1 MNAYR
6 MAELGLLLGE
16 PARAAMLAAL
26 MDGRALS
33 AGELAT
39 VAGVA
44 PQTASGHLARLTEA
58 GLLKVERQGRHRYHR
73 LASADIAQL
82 LETFMQVASVSALPP
97 GRSPLIGPRDV
108 AMRRARTCYD
118 HLAGELGVA
127 LCDALV
133 ARGAV
138 EFDDGAG
145 IVTPAGLDMLREAG
159 VSLDNAG
166 TRRSARPLCRPCLDW
181 SERRPHLAGKLGAA
195 LCSHFLGQDLLRRV
209 EGSRALRVTGKGR
222 SVLRDVWGI
231 RVF

>member
-1 MNAYR
+1 VNAYR

-16 PARAAMLAAL
+16 PARAAMLSAL

-33 AGELAT
+33 AGELAI

-82 LETFMQVASVSALPP
+82 LETFMQVASASALPP

-145 IVTPAGLDMLREAG
+145 IVTAAGVDMLREAG
-159 VSLDNAG
+159 VSLDNVG
-166 TRRSARPLCRPCLDW
+166 KRRSARPLCRPCLDW

-195 LCSHFLGQDLLRRV
+195 LCSHFLGHDLLRRV
-209 EGSRALRVTGKGR
+209 DGSRALRVTGKGR

-231 RVF
+231 EAY